1 MKKII
6 SLTLAL
12 ITVLT
17 LTVSTLATAVTAQAV
32 SDVSDSMDYICFSA
46 VRYMGIKVKYRP
58 TASSSVKTFESK
70 YADGSDQNFC
80 GFIGRSVDKSYKYT
94 NNEKLG
100 AFNYYYGI
108 CTEEHLNQSGG
119 VEVGSSA
126 DGVQDSIKYERS
138 DEVFNVSYDDGKT
151 LPADWVFKCFYYA
164 NQIAVEQGYDIT
176 ELEKGYW
183 TGDKDKDLSTLGTY
197 NSDVEKGTLSHLNAT
212 SDLGFAIQTS
222 AKRVFSF
229 LFTEKSDG
237 SLTYNDSVVIES
249 ATCLRGHKNVDA
261 WREESADI
269 KHLIE
274 LCGEI
279 TKRAI
284 EDEDGI
290 SDKLFRIEGK
300 GAWAMTN
307 PNSETKS
314 YLKFYIP
321 VESKYLEDFQRMA
334 VFSTEYTM
342 PDDYEKG
349 QIVVQKKDT
358 NGNALKGAEFTIYDL
373 NGNIP
378 NALKATNG
386 KLITDENGYAA
397 TEKEALDYGIYN
409 VVETKFPD
417 GYTKA
422 DGQPTSWR
430 IEISSDTELIQTIYA
445 TNETDYTTLEG
456 EKTWNDDND
465 RDGKRPESITVRL
478 YADGVEIA
486 NKTVTENDD
495 WKYKFENLPIMNG
508 NSKIRYTI
516 TEDAVEGYTTEY
528 NGNDI
533 INTHVI
539 EKTHKT
545 VIKIWDDDNDRD
557 GKRPDSVTIRL
568 IADNVEID
576 SAVLTE
582 SGEWKHTFTDL
593 PIYRDGGELI
603 KYTIKEDPVT
613 DYDTEING
621 DTVTNIHKTEKT
633 FVTGFKTWNDDND
646 RDGVRPDSITIR
658 LIADDV
664 EIASKTVTE
673 RDQWTYTFS
682 DLPKYKDGGKEIK
695 YEIKEDPIKD
705 YTTTYDGFNTIN
717 THKITVSGVKGTKT
731 WEDDNDR
738 DGIRPASITIRLYAD
753 GVEIASKKVTETDEW
768 TYTFENLP
776 KYKDG
781 GELIEY
787 TISEDAVEGYTTR
800 YEGFNTINTHSIFLE
815 GISGTKTWEDDND
828 RDGIRPAS
836 ITIRLYAD
844 GVEIASKKVTETDD
858 WTYTF
863 ENLPKYKDGGELIEY
878 TISEDAVEG
887 YTTRYEGFNTINTHS
902 IFLEGISGTKT
913 WEDDNDRDGK
923 RPDSITIRLYAD
935 GVEIESAVITE
946 ADEWKYSFEDL
957 PKYRDGGTAIEY
969 TITEDHVEGYTTTYN
984 GFDIINTYATE
995 VTFKKVFKVWDDDN
1009 DRDGVRPDSITIRLI
1024 ADDVEIDSAVITE
1037 ADEWTY
1043 TFENLPKYR
1052 DGGTEIVYTITE
1064 DPVADYD
1071 TEINGDT
1078 VTNKHVTEK
1087 TFKKVFKVWEDDNDR
1102 DGVRPDSITIRLIA
1116 DNVEIDSAVITE
1128 ADEWTYTFTDLP
1140 VYRDGGEL
1148 IEYTIKEDAV
1158 DGYTTSID
1166 GDTVTNKHVTEITH
1180 KTVVKHWD
1188 DNDNE
1193 HGFRPDSITIRL
1205 YADGV
1210 EIESAVI
1217 TEADGW
1223 TYTFED
1229 LPKYK
1234 DGGTEIE
1241 YTISEDAVD
1250 GYASMIAGYDVYNTL
1265 TVTPPDT
1272 GEEYGIITCV
1282 FLATIALAGIVIC
1295 RKVKC

>member
-126 DGVQDSIKYERS
+126 EGVQDSIKYERS

-183 TGDKDKDLSTLGTY
+183 TGDRDKDLSTLGTY
-197 NSDVEKGTLSHLNAT
+197 NSDVKKGALSHLNAT

-307 PNSETKS
+307 PNGETKS

-334 VFSTEYTM
+334 VFSTEYI
-342 PDDYEKG
+342 PPVEEKG

-358 NGNALKGAEFTIYDL
+358 NGNALKGAEFTIYDI
-373 NGNIP
+373 NGKIP
-378 NALKATNG
+378 EALENTSG

-397 TEKEALDYGIYN
+397 TEKEALEYGIYN

-422 DGQPTSWR
+422 DGEPTAWTVKLDA
-430 IEISSDTELIQTIYA
+430 DTPSAKVTVNA
-445 TNETDYTTLEG
+445 VNETDYTTLEG

-486 NKTVTENDD
+486 NKTVTENDG

-516 TEDAVEGYTTEY
+516 TEDAVESYTTEY

-545 VIKIWDDDNDRD
+545 VVKIWDDDNDRD
-557 GKRPDSVTIRL
+557 GIRPASITIRL

-593 PIYRDGGELI
+593 PKYKDGGELI

-613 DYDTEING
+613 DYDTEIDG
-621 DTVTNIHKTEKT
+621 DTVTNKHVTEKT
-633 FVTGFKTWNDDND
+633 FVTGFKTWEDDNN

-658 LIADDV
+658 LIADNI
-664 EIASKTVTE
+664 EIASKKVTE
-673 RDQWTYTFS
+673 TDEWTYTFS

-695 YEIKEDPIKD
+695 YEIKEDPVKD
-705 YTTTYDGFNTIN
+705 YTTTYDGFNVIN
-717 THKITVSGVKGTKT
+717 THKITVSGVEGEKT
-731 WEDDNDR
+731 WEDDNNR

-753 GVEIASKKVTETDEW
+753 GIEIASKKVTETDEW
-768 TYTFENLP
+768 TYTFSDLP
-776 KYKDG
+776 KYRDG

-800 YEGFNTINTHSIFLE
+800 YDGFNTINTHSI
-815 GISGTKTWEDDND
+815 
-828 RDGIRPAS
+828 
-836 ITIRLYAD
+836 Y
-844 GVEIASKKVTETDD
+844 
-858 WTYTF
+858 
-863 ENLPKYKDGGELIEY
+863 
-878 TISEDAVEG
+878 
-887 YTTRYEGFNTINTHS
+887 
-902 IFLEGISGTKT
+902 LEGISGTKT

-935 GVEIESAVITE
+935 KVEIKSAVITE
-946 ADEWKYSFEDL
+946 TDEWKYSFEDL
-957 PKYRDGGTAIEY
+957 PKYRDGGELIEY

-1024 ADDVEIDSAVITE
+1024 ADNIEIDSAVITE

-1078 VTNKHVTEK
+1078 VTNKHLTEK

-1102 DGVRPDSITIRLIA
+1102 DGIRPASITIRLIA
-1116 DNVEIDSAVITE
+1116 DDVEIDSAVITE

-1148 IEYTIKEDAV
+1148 INYTIKEDAV
-1158 DGYTTSID
+1158 EGYTTSID

-1210 EIESAVI
+1210 EIDSAVI
-1217 TEADGW
+1217 TEADEW
-1223 TYTFED
+1223 TYTFEN

-1250 GYASMIAGYDVYNTL
+1250 GYAAMIAGYDVYNTL
-1265 TVTPPDT
+1265 TVTPPET